1 MGRRMQEKKHCFNI
15 VNQGYGNVTVKIT
28 VPPPNRREKK
38 LIGGGSWKI
47 HLPSGTELKVE
58 LFDKQSEIIFEE
70 PLTLNV
76 DEDKEVH
83 RYILSNH
90 LTEEVKDAI
99 LQQEDC
105 RRSEL
110 NILDL
115 HVYRKNI
122 NIS

>member
-1 MGRRMQEKKHCFNI
+1 MQEKKHCFNI

-90 LTEEVKDAI
+90 LTEEFKNKASTATLNEEVKGD
-99 LQQEDC
+99 
-105 RRSEL
+105 
-110 NILDL
+110 
-115 HVYRKNI
+115 
-122 NIS
+122 